1 MCLWCLKGVMV
12 MSLEVLM
19 LELESLNETVECQ
32 YILIQLTYESCNVQC
47 TNRIDQRATDNGSN
61 EW

>member
-32 YILIQLTYESCNVQC
+32 YILIQHYL
-47 TNRIDQRATDNGSN
+47 
-61 EW
+61 

>member
-1 MCLWCLKGVMV
+1 MV
-12 MSLEVLM
+12 MSLEVFM
-19 LELESLNETVECQ
+19 LELDSLNETVECQ
-32 YILIQLTYESCNVQC
+32 YILIHITYESCNVQC